1 MKLSPIRKILS
12 VVNPETA
19 HNIALRRLRAI
30 GAVPAGK
37 WFLGKRYAERSPML
51 EREVFGM
58 KFPNPVGVAA
68 GYDCNGEAIEELAAA
83 GFGFVEIGTV
93 TPRPQAGNPRPRLFR
108 MPSAGAM
115 LDRTGYPSKGL
126 EYVMGRVRNR
136 RRGII
141 VGCNIGKNTITP
153 DHAATGDYL
162 KVFRNM
168 YQYVD
173 YFSINVCCNTS
184 SKVYVPTS
192 KDAISELLAPL
203 FEFRRGQSDYRPIL
217 IKISP
222 DLSTEQ
228 LDQVVDALVEL
239 PLDGIVAVAGTLSR
253 DGLTSAER
261 AYADSKGAGAISG
274 APLTRRAI
282 ETVAYIHRRSGGFYP
297 IIGSGGMM
305 SPEDV
310 RDMLAAGAS
319 LVQLNTGIIYHG
331 IGLAGKICR
340 WLTAAAKAEQ
350 SAAAGNK
357 ASGTAAESEQP
368 SQKERS

>member
-12 VVNPETA
+12 LVNPETA
-19 HNIALRRLRAI
+19 HNIALWRLRTI
-30 GAVPAGK
+30 GSIPAGK
-37 WFLGKRYAERSPML
+37 WLLGKRYAVKSPLL

-58 KFPNPVGVAA
+58 KFPNPVGLSA
-68 GYDCNGEAIEELAAA
+68 GYDCNGDAIEELSAA

-108 MPSAGAM
+108 LPSAGAV

-136 RRGII
+136 KKGII

-153 DHAATGDYL
+153 DQAAASDYL

-184 SKVYVPTS
+184 SKTYIPAS
-192 KDAISELLAPL
+192 KETLSALLAPL

-228 LDQVVDALVEL
+228 LDQVIESLVEL

-261 AYADSKGAGAISG
+261 EYADSKGTGAISG
-274 APLTRRAI
+274 TPLTRRAI
-282 ETVAYIHRRSGGFYP
+282 ETIEYIHRRSGGFYP
-297 IIGSGGMM
+297 IIGVGGVM
-305 SPEDV
+305 SPEDA
-310 RDMLAAGAS
+310 RQMLAAGAS

-331 IGLAGKICR
+331 LGLVGKICR
-340 WLTAAAKAEQ
+340 SLTAAAHAEQ
-350 SAAAGNK
+350 TAKAGQETPTGK
-357 ASGTAAESEQP
+357 DTQTAPE
-368 SQKERS
+368 ERS